1 MKMKMDRMNSMMVKM
16 TYTLVLEDT
25 PKLKA
30 PGSIVFIGLSDSVLK
45 VKDKLIGI
53 ISSLS

>member
-1 MKMKMDRMNSMMVKM
+1 MIKM

-53 ISSLS
+53 ISSLSWLLLSLI

>member
-1 MKMKMDRMNSMMVKM
+1 MVKM

-45 VKDKLIGI
+45 AKDKLIGI